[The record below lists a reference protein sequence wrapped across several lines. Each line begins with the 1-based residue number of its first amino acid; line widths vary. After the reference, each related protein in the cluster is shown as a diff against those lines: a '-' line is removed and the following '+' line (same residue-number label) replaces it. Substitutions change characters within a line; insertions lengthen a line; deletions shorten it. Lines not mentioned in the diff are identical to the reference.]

1 MLGHCS
7 QYYIRGQGVDDH
19 ESSSNLISI
28 LTDLV
33 IKCTL
38 ENSERDAL
46 PTTINVAM
54 FGPEK
59 TSRETLLFEKI
70 SSREW
75 QHKDAIRV

>member
-46 PTTINVAM
+46 PTTMNVAM
-54 FGPEK
+54 VGSEK

-70 SSREW
+70 SLREW